1 MAKVKS
7 MSQVEYI
14 TQILEDRVSLR
25 RHRVVLLLDR
35 RVFRCGELVKAMFEH
50 PQGILE
56 LSIK

>member
-1 MAKVKS
+1 